1 MQQWQRGL
9 RYLYLRFIR
18 LQATPEQISRGF
30 ALGIFWG
37 MFPLPGLQMAI
48 AVVSAA
54 ILRGSK
60 LAAAA
65 GTWFSNPLTTLPLTA
80 FNFHVG
86 QTVLGREW
94 EDLPTENLG
103 SLDTVLELGT
113 DFITSYL
120 LGCLIVGLA
129 FGVVSYFVGIP
140 IVDAI
145 QRRNAAHRLKKRKAR
160 FYKHLGYRDRSQF
173 H

>member
-1 MQQWQRGL
+1 MKRWQRGL
-9 RYLYLRFIR
+9 RYLYLRFVR

-54 ILRGSK
+54 VLRGSK

-86 QTVLGREW
+86 QSVLGREW
-94 EDLPTENLG
+94 EDLPTENLR
-103 SLDTVLELGT
+103 SLDTVLELGG
-113 DFITSYL
+113 DFFTSYL
-120 LGCLIVGLA
+120 MGCLIVGLA
-129 FGVVSYFVGIP
+129 FGVVSYLVGIP
-140 IVDAI
+140 VIDEI
-145 QRRNAAHRLKKRKAR
+145 QRRNVARRLKRRKAR
-160 FYKHLGYRDRSQF
+160 FYKHFQYRDRSQF

>member
-48 AVVSAA
+48 AVVTAA
-54 ILRGSK
+54 VFRGSK

-94 EDLPTENLG
+94 ADLPTENLR
-103 SLDTVLELGT
+103 SLDAVLELGG

-120 LGCLIVGLA
+120 LGCLVVG
-129 FGVVSYFVGIP
+129 FGFGLVSYFIGIP
-140 IVDAI
+140 VIDTI
-145 QRRNAAHRLKKRKAR
+145 QRRNAAHRLKQRKTR
-160 FYKHLGYRDRSQF
+160 FYKHLAYRDRSQF
-173 H
+173 P

>member
-1 MQQWQRGL
+1 MKQWQRGL
-9 RYLYLRFIR
+9 RYLYLRFVR

-54 ILRGSK
+54 VVRGSK

-86 QTVLGREW
+86 QSVLGREW
-94 EDLPTENLG
+94 EDLPTENLR
-103 SLDTVLELGT
+103 SLDSFLALGT
-113 DFITSYL
+113 DFITGYL
-120 LGCLIVGLA
+120 MGCLIVGLA
-129 FGVVSYFVGIP
+129 FAVVSYFVGIP
-140 IVDAI
+140 VVDAI
-145 QRRNAAHRLKKRKAR
+145 QRRNAARRLKRRKAR
-160 FYKHLGYRDRSQF
+160 FYKPLKYRDRSQL

>member
-1 MQQWQRGL
+1 MKQWQRGL

-48 AVVSAA
+48 AVVTAA
-54 ILRGSK
+54 VLRGSK

-86 QTVLGREW
+86 QSVLGREW
-94 EDLPTENLG
+94 EDLPTENLR
-103 SLDTVLELGT
+103 SLDTVLELGS
-113 DFITSYL
+113 DFFTSYL
-120 LGCLIVGLA
+120 MGCLIVGLA
-129 FGVVSYFVGIP
+129 FGVVSYLVGIP
-140 IVDAI
+140 VIDRI
-145 QRRNAAHRLKKRKAR
+145 QRRNIARRLKRRKAR
-160 FYKHLGYRDRSQF
+160 FYKYLQYRDRSQF